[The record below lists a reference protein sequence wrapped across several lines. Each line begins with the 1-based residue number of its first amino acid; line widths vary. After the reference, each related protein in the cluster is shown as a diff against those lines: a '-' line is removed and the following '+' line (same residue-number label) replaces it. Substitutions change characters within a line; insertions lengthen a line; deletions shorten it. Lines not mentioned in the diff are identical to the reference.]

1 MFSALFHHF
10 WVLGRGG
17 PGRGFLRDWYTSRLF
32 NLLPWA
38 NVNCKRQPADKGPL
52 ARGAATH
59 IEHCVRSIYSSS
71 GAASLATLVVPHS
84 AMSVGAA
91 WNRVATN
98 VWWPVVETREWN
110 CGPQCAMWGVLFVC
124 LFVLQPYI
132 GRCCCAT
139 HKAGPQWGPREGMG
153 YATGCQPW
161 GQGQIANIPT
171 CWPFLIL
178 SPC

>member
-1 MFSALFHHF
+1 MDFSSLA
-10 WVLGRGG
+10 G
-17 PGRGFLRDWYTSRLF
+17 DICSMQSS
-32 NLLPWA
+32 PWQILTA
-38 NVNCKRQPADKGPL
+38 NVSPRTRGPW
-52 ARGAATH
+52 
-59 IEHCVRSIYSSS
+59 RSIYSSS

-110 CGPQCAMWGVLFVC
+110 CGTQCAIWGVIFVC

-153 YATGCQPW
+153 YVTGCQPW